1 MDTRVITYK
10 KWLTEFAYVGKGL
23 TEGTMEDAMLHF
35 FYEGVSPWI
44 QGFGYSWSNEENVI
58 ARKFLR
64 LCYAIH
70 TTSMMDPKYTLEV
83 PEPRH
88 RDYQEDRDTFNY
100 IVDTRS
106 FIDMLDV
113 WKFRDEIVGTRLDY
127 LLREFC
133 YVWINVQSG
142 KPGAWTQAALDA
154 ESDADSEEDRA
165 NTNVLPDGNWSRRKY
180 DLY

>member
-1 MDTRVITYK
+1 MSNKYTN
-10 KWLTEFAYVGKGL
+10 WLNEFAYVGNGL
-23 TEGTMEDAMLHF
+23 AEGTIENAMLHF
-35 FYEGVSPWI
+35 FYDGVSPWI
-44 QGFGYSWSNEENVI
+44 KGFGYSWCDDEQKI

-64 LCYAIH
+64 FCYDVY
-70 TTSMMDPKYTLEV
+70 TTSNMDTKYTLQV

-88 RDYQEDRDTFNY
+88 RDFPEDRDTFEF
-100 IVDTRS
+100 IADTPS
-106 FIDMLDV
+106 FVELLEI